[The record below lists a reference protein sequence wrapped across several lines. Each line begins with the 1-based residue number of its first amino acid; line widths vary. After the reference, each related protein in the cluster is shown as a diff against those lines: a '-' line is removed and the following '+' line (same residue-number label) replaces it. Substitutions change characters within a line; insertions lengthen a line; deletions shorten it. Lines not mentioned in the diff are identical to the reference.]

1 MHRIY
6 INKGLFDFENQIP
19 IAIYSSLITKILNF
33 PISLLGLS
41 NDKIIDFKQ
50 NQISQGIKKRGN
62 ELILCLKIKFACYF
76 IIGLIFLLFFWY
88 YISMFGIIYKNTQ
101 YHLLKDSLISFII
114 SLLSPFA
121 IYLLPGLFR
130 IPSLSNLNKNK
141 EYMYKFSKIL
151 LLFEF

>member
-1 MHRIY
+1 MNIL
-6 INKGLFDFENQIP
+6 LFDFENQIP